1 MSDPTSPMEY
11 ESEPKSFAPKTPVDL
26 APPKSDPITYEELAK
41 CDGAFANPKT
51 APFGAMVTRLEPS
64 FRNRPL

>member
-1 MSDPTSPMEY
+1 MTDPTSPMEY
-11 ESEPKSFAPKTPVDL
+11 ESVPKSFAPKTPVDL

-41 CDGAFANPKT
+41 CDGASAYPKT
-51 APFGAMVTRLEPS
+51 APFGAMVMRLEPL

>member
-1 MSDPTSPMEY
+1 MEY

-26 APPKSDPITYEELAK
+26 APPKSDPITYEELAQ
-41 CDGAFANPKT
+41 CDGAFINPKT
-51 APFGAMVTRLEPS
+51 APFGTMVTRLEPS